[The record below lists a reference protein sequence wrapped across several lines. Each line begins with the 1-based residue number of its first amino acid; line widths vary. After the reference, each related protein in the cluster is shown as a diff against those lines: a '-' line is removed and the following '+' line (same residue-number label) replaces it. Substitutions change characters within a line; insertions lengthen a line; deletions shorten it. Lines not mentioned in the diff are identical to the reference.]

1 MAAVRIQSQAAVRRI
16 VVFPHHPSSII
27 HLSYPGS
34 GSWLGAGQ
42 CAVGSARWAT
52 GSRQGTRRF
61 AEIKWSLAVRNAF
74 GLLLADRQTNVKRQY
89 HLCSGTIHLAAIL
102 CPVLSTVTR
111 NSRKPFVWISLPD
124 AETITAHRHSQL
136 SCSMI
141 AHLGQSCSNN
151 GIIAVKAVPRACVLF
166 GLWAATM
173 DVS

>member
-1 MAAVRIQSQAAVRRI
+1 MGAAQEWRRCASNPKLLSGESLSSPI
-16 VVFPHHPSSII
+16 IRHPSSI
-27 HLSYPGS
+27 SRTPGRDHGWALGNAQWAVRGGQQAAGREHGGSPKSS
-34 GSWLGAGQ
+34 GRS
-42 CAVGSARWAT
+42 
-52 GSRQGTRRF
+52 RF
-61 AEIKWSLAVRNAF
+61 AMLS

-141 AHLGQSCSNN
+141 CAPGPVVFQ
-151 GIIAVKAVPRACVLF
+151 
-166 GLWAATM
+166 
-173 DVS
+173 